1 LASFKASNTV
11 ESSSELRSLQVK
23 ASSGD
28 KRVNALS
35 NQLAEMQSIIASQ
48 ESKHADATNKWEDRV
63 REYEKRLKA
72 AAEKVKAE
80 KQGGKERVNHLE
92 KTVRCVLP
100 ASCHWRVSDIG
111 HSRELNDQIKL
122 LRAKEN
128 RLTAI
133 VNAASFTRHDPDAL

>member
-1 LASFKASNTV
+1 MFRAKARQREIASELASFKASNTV

-35 NQLAEMQSIIASQ
+35 NQLAELQSIIASQ
-48 ESKHADATNKWEDRV
+48 ESKHAEATNKWEDRV

-92 KTVRCVLP
+92 QTVR
-100 ASCHWRVSDIG
+100 
-111 HSRELNDQIKL
+111 
-122 LRAKEN
+122 
-128 RLTAI
+128 
-133 VNAASFTRHDPDAL
+133 

>member
-1 LASFKASNTV
+1 LATYKGSNSAESF
-11 ESSSELRSLQVK
+11 SELRSLQVK

-35 NQLAEMQSIIASQ
+35 NQLNELHSTIAAQ
-48 ESKHADATNKWEDRV
+48 EAKHADATTKWEDRV

-92 KTVRCVLP
+92 KTVR
-100 ASCHWRVSDIG
+100 
-111 HSRELNDQIKL
+111 
-122 LRAKEN
+122 
-128 RLTAI
+128 
-133 VNAASFTRHDPDAL
+133 